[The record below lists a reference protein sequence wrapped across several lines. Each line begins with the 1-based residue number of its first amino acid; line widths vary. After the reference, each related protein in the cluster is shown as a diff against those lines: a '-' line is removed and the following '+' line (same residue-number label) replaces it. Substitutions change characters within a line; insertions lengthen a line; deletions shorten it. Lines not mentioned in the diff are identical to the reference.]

1 MKFRTSGSR
10 QWQGRRQNDDDEDEE
25 EEDSSYQ
32 SRSSVSTGRDNR
44 KGSAGPPP
52 TYDGS
57 REPGV
62 FEEFRVRARLWLFT
76 TNLEDKARGPRI
88 MQALSGKAFE
98 SVRHLIDD
106 QEWLDS
112 PNNGEKLIELLAR
125 PEYYGKEE
133 LESLYHAMHKL
144 FYSDLRRDDD
154 DLPAFRSRFEQAV
167 RKIKK
172 HHVSLPPEALG
183 FLFLKQSK
191 ITGESLERIITLTN
205 GDLKFDSVVDA
216 LRKIKMRLLDGEES
230 AKKRHVW
237 VQDTIDERDES
248 VGDDVPQVP
257 EDEELDMIQSAI
269 AELDGEDATVG
280 EVTED
285 GAREILMT
293 LIKNKISKPQVM
305 SYKQVQQQ
313 KREVKNS
320 RGFRP
325 VGNAQNAGSGTMRR
339 DLQQLKAVTRCKS
352 CNELG
357 HWHRE
362 CPHKQ
367 GSKSSSVTNASSG
380 SSGSTAHGWWS
391 IVQPVDE
398 PEENRSDVMQPATE

>member
-1 MKFRTSGSR
+1 MSGNR
-10 QWQGRRQNDDDEDEE
+10 QWQGRNRPNDEEDED

-32 SRSSVSTGRDNR
+32 SGGRSSVTTERDNR
-44 KGSAGPPP
+44 KGSTGPPP

-62 FEEFRVRARLWLFT
+62 FEEFRVRSRLWLVT
-76 TNLEDKARGPRI
+76 TNLEPRARGPRL

-112 PNNGEKLIELLAR
+112 PNNGDKLIELLAR

-183 FLFLKQSK
+183 FLFLKQSR
-191 ITGESLERIITLTN
+191 ITGESLERLITLTN

-230 AKKRHVW
+230 SKKRHVW
-237 VQDTIDERDES
+237 VQEII
-248 VGDDVPQVP
+248 
-257 EDEELDMIQSAI
+257 EEQ
-269 AELDGEDATVG
+269 
-280 EVTED
+280 
-285 GAREILMT
+285 
-293 LIKNKISKPQVM
+293 
-305 SYKQVQQQ
+305 
-313 KREVKNS
+313 
-320 RGFRP
+320 
-325 VGNAQNAGSGTMRR
+325 
-339 DLQQLKAVTRCKS
+339 
-352 CNELG
+352 NEL
-357 HWHRE
+357 R
-362 CPHKQ
+362 Q
-367 GSKSSSVTNASSG
+367 
-380 SSGSTAHGWWS
+380 
-391 IVQPVDE
+391 
-398 PEENRSDVMQPATE
+398 R

>member
-1 MKFRTSGSR
+1 MSGNR
-10 QWQGRRQNDDDEDEE
+10 QWQGRNRPNDDEDED

-32 SRSSVSTGRDNR
+32 SGGRSSVTTERDNR
-44 KGSAGPPP
+44 KGSTGPPP

-62 FEEFRVRARLWLFT
+62 FEEFRVRSRLWLVT
-76 TNLEDKARGPRI
+76 TNLEPRARGPRL

-112 PNNGEKLIELLAR
+112 PNNGDKLIELLAR

-191 ITGESLERIITLTN
+191 ITGESLERLITLTN

-230 AKKRHVW
+230 SKKRHVW
-237 VQDTIDERDES
+237 VQETIDEQNEFVNDE
-248 VGDDVPQVP
+248 VPHGQ
-257 EDEELDMIQSAI
+257 EDEELDMIEHAI
-269 AELDGEDATVG
+269 AELDGEDVAVG

-293 LIKNKISKPQVM
+293 LIKNRISKPQVM

-325 VGNAQNAGSGTMRR
+325 VGNAPNAGSGAMRR

-362 CPHKQ
+362 CPNKQ
-367 GSKSSSVTNASSG
+367 GSKGSSVSSSSSAPSG
-380 SSGSTAHGWWS
+380 SAAHGWWS
-391 IVQPVDE
+391 IVQNVDE
-398 PEENRSDVMQPATE
+398 PDDDQSAVMQHVAE